1 MIPYPLRSTPF
12 QGGMNTRF
20 LSCKLCWI
28 GQNLLSCPTTTR
40 RSLQITSGL
49 LQLYYPSNNITSGAT
64 QLKTKTTDHHYITYF
79 CPFLSVFDAFRISN
93 NGSKWT
99 QYLSS
104 VPGACIGCNSLYI
117 PYCIDSFMFQLI
129 CMKPR
134 TCILELKLTKDK
146 TA

>member
-1 MIPYPLRSTPF
+1 
-12 QGGMNTRF
+12 MNTRF

-40 RSLQITSGL
+40 RYLQITSGL
-49 LQLYYPSNNITSGAT
+49 LQLSYPSNNITFGKT

-104 VPGACIGCNSLYI
+104 VPGSCIGCNSIYS
-117 PYCIDSFMFQLI
+117 PYCIDSFIFPVNTHETKNLYSGTQTHQRENSI
-129 CMKPR
+129 KPA
-134 TCILELKLTKDK
+134 TTN
-146 TA
+146 

>member
-1 MIPYPLRSTPF
+1 
-12 QGGMNTRF
+12 MNTRF

-40 RSLQITSGL
+40 RYLQITSGL
-49 LQLYYPSNNITSGAT
+49 LQLSYPSNNITFGKT

-104 VPGACIGCNSLYI
+104 VPGSCIGCNSIYS
-117 PYCIDSFMFQLI
+117 PYCIDSFSFSCEYARNQ
-129 CMKPR
+129 
-134 TCILELKLTKDK
+134 ELVFWNSNSPKIKQHK
-146 TA
+146 TRNY